1 MLYVVAT
8 PIGNLEDITL
18 RALRILKEAD
28 LILVEDTRK
37 TGLFLKRLNIPKKT
51 LLSFYEHNEAERTPR
66 IIEYLKQGRNIALVT
81 SSGTPLISDPGFK
94 LVKKCIEEGMPFT
107 CLPGASS
114 VISALVLSGSPPDSF
129 LFLGFLPRKRGK
141 RTKKLQELKDL
152 AFTIIFFES
161 PHRLV
166 KTLIEVR
173 RVLGERNCCVCR
185 EITKLYEETIRG
197 GLSEVINNIS
207 GRKIKGESTVVLEG
221 RG

>member
-197 GLSEVINNIS
+197 DLSEVINNIS